1 MRRIIPFI
9 KSCAPI
15 THHAKLVGRNDIIM
29 TSLRVAFTAAVVMP
43 VSELHF
49 TCGMAHPLLDPVG
62 IVMDC
67 RPMMNVEIMAKL
79 S

>member
-1 MRRIIPFI
+1 M
-9 KSCAPI
+9 CAI
-15 THHAKLVGRNDIIM
+15 THHAKAVGRNGVIM

-43 VSELHF
+43 VGELQF
-49 TCGMAHPLLDPVG
+49 MCGMAHLLLGPVG
-62 IVMDC
+62 IVMDR